1 MRLGLFMMPIHPPT
15 RNLSA
20 YMAEAAEKALL
31 AERLGFDE
39 LWLGEHFSASSEPIP
54 SPLMFMASLVPQ
66 TKRLVFGTGVIN
78 LPNRHPAVIAAE
90 VAQFDHMSGGRFL
103 FGIGTGSLP
112 SDYELFNVADEAL
125 RRRML
130 VESID
135 MIQRIWAQDPP
146 YEFKGEYWSFAIQ
159 RAINQELGIGYMPK
173 PLRNGGPPV
182 CISISSPNSHTA
194 HLAGMRGWGPISS
207 GLISPAA
214 VASHWDAYQKGC
226 REAGRAAD
234 GQDWRV
240 VRCVHVAGSDAEAH
254 NRVFSA
260 ESAYRYYFNYLFGV
274 LKRAN
279 RIASLKPRPD
289 MPDEEVT
296 VDGIIEAR
304 VIYGSP
310 QTVAAKLAGLRSEVG
325 PFGHLLITGVDWGG
339 PNAAWERES
348 MRRLVEEVMPALR
361 EPAEARQRIAQPAS

>member
-1 MRLGLFMMPIHPPT
+1 M
-15 RNLSA
+15 
-20 YMAEAAEKALL
+20 
-31 AERLGFDE
+31 
-39 LWLGEHFSASSEPIP
+39 W
-54 SPLMFMASLVPQ
+54 
-66 TKRLVFGTGVIN
+66 
-78 LPNRHPAVIAAE
+78 PA
-90 VAQFDHMSGGRFL
+90 R
-103 FGIGTGSLP
+103 TP
-112 SDYELFNVADEAL
+112 
-125 RRRML
+125 RR
-130 VESID
+130 
-135 MIQRIWAQDPP
+135 
-146 YEFKGEYWSFAIQ
+146 
-159 RAINQELGIGYMPK
+159 
-173 PLRNGGPPV
+173 
-182 CISISSPNSHTA
+182 TT
-194 HLAGMRGWGPISS
+194 
-207 GLISPAA
+207 
-214 VASHWDAYQKGC
+214 
-226 REAGRAAD
+226 
-234 GQDWRV
+234 
-240 VRCVHVAGSDAEAH
+240 
-254 NRVFSA
+254 RVFSA